1 MTINKLDNLLEVMKE
16 LRDPINGCEWD
27 KSQTFDSILPYT
39 IEEAYEVADAIDKK
53 DFEALKEEL
62 GDLLLQVVFHSQM
75 ASEIDEFNI
84 NDVINSVVNKL
95 KHRHPHIYSQNKV
108 ENSEQQETS
117 WEKIKAKEREEK
129 SIREGKDISVLDNIP
144 NNFPSMMRSEKLQQR
159 AATIGFDWD
168 DINPVLEKVLEEL
181 AELKH
186 ELTSTN
192 NEDRILD
199 EAGDLI
205 FACINLL
212 RHLNINS
219 ETALRAANFKFE
231 KRFRI
236 LERFLSSSKD
246 QNSIPPQELNALWE
260 KAKKV
265 TG

>member
-108 ENSEQQETS
+108 ENSEQQET
-117 WEKIKAKEREEK
+117 IKDPR
-129 SIREGKDISVLDNIP
+129 
-144 NNFPSMMRSEKLQQR
+144 
-159 AATIGFDWD
+159 
-168 DINPVLEKVLEEL
+168 
-181 AELKH
+181 
-186 ELTSTN
+186 
-192 NEDRILD
+192 
-199 EAGDLI
+199 
-205 FACINLL
+205 
-212 RHLNINS
+212 
-219 ETALRAANFKFE
+219 
-231 KRFRI
+231 
-236 LERFLSSSKD
+236 
-246 QNSIPPQELNALWE
+246 
-260 KAKKV
+260 
-265 TG
+265 